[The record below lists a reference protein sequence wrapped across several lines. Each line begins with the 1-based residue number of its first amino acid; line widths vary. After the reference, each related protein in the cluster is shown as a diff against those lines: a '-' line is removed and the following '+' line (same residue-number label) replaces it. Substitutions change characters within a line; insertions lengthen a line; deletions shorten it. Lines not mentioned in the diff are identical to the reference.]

1 MQIQQKDLN
10 TFEADI
16 IIDNHINYGED
27 YTLFTI
33 EDEDGKAL
41 CQVLVASDVDTEDVW
56 EEFSPKFPQADDF
69 CTISTE
75 HRDDCPLYITEHTA

>member
-1 MQIQQKDLN
+1 MQIQSKDLVR
-10 TFEADI
+10 FEADI

-41 CQVLVASDVDTEDVW
+41 CQVLVAPDVDTEDVW
-56 EEFSPKFPQADDF
+56 EHFSECIPEADDF
-69 CTISTE
+69 CTVDRG
-75 HRDDCPLYITEHTA
+75 HRDDCPLYVAEAE